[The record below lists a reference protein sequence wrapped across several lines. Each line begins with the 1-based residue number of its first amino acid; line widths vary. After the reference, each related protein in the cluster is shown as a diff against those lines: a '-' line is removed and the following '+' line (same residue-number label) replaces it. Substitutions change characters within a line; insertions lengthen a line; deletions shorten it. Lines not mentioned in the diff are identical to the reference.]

1 MKCRKRRNIFCC
13 LSVLPVGKQ
22 WSNIV
27 FIWLDIHWCSAPT
40 AMAHTPVCIACN
52 HEPFS
57 SHIGAIQRY
66 LPKQYGIF
74 IHPICKNDLPTRS
87 AGNVTAGIRT
97 LIGRWSTFLCASVPT
112 LCDRIAYSSWFT
124 IGGCLADFW
133 LIGCWYRHRDE
144 LNCFCSYSGWL
155 VRDSCAPFLP
165 STTIY

>member
-1 MKCRKRRNIFCC
+1 MEKGMFSVASFLFRKRGIRQIYSSIFA
-13 LSVLPVGKQ
+13 
-22 WSNIV
+22 
-27 FIWLDIHWCSAPT
+27 DIYPNCHTCIHSTCNKRSIHKPCWCKA
-40 AMAHTPVCIACN
+40 VY
-52 HEPFS
+52 F
-57 SHIGAIQRY
+57 
-66 LPKQYGIF
+66 LF
-74 IHPICKNDLPTRS
+74 IHHLIVHCKNDLPTRS
-87 AGNVTAGIRT
+87 AGNVTTGIRT